1 MEDRERQLG
10 LESAQRRNIAYLAAA
25 AGLVYLLGDFLNL
38 VLVSTKTPAIGLLEG
53 LGPALHGKRAALIDP
68 RTVDERYLNA
78 HAAETLLIWVVIAV
92 GLILMR
98 WPLRYLRDA
107 EVARS
112 GQASKVTAFLASW
125 APPITAV
132 ALFGFEL
139 SLVIG
144 AHSYLAGTART
155 SSAISGATAG
165 AVRDVLIAIYE
176 LGLLGLAIVFV
187 LVSMRSMRVGL
198 LTRVMGVIGII
209 SGVLFV
215 FTLVPV
221 PLLQAVWFVGIAMT
235 LLELGGLRRPPAWD
249 AGEAIPWVK
258 QQMTQGSA
266 RGRGAAGGRG
276 RGARPG
282 ALAPVPTPPPVPSP
296 AASKKRKRRRG

>member
-10 LESAQRRNIAYLAAA
+10 IESAQRRRIACLAAT

-38 VLVSTKTPAIGLLEG
+38 VLVSAKTPAIGLLQG
-53 LGPALHGKRAALIDP
+53 LGPALRGQRAALIDP
-68 RTVDERYLNA
+68 RTIDERYLSS
-78 HAAETLLIWVVIAV
+78 HAVETLAIWVLIAI

-112 GQASKVTAFLASW
+112 GQASKVTQVLASW
-125 APPITAV
+125 APPVTAL
-132 ALFGFEL
+132 ALFAFEV

-144 AHSYLAGTART
+144 AHNYLAGTART
-155 SSAISGATAG
+155 RTAVDAATAG
-165 AVRDVLIAIYE
+165 VVRDIFIAIYE

-187 LVSMRSMRVGL
+187 LISMRAMRVGL
-198 LTRVMGVIGII
+198 LTRLMGVLGII

-235 LLELGGLRRPPAWD
+235 LAEIGGLRRPPAWD
-249 AGEAIPWVK
+249 AGEAIPWVS
-258 QQMTQGSA
+258 QQKP
-266 RGRGAAGGRG
+266 RG
-276 RGARPG
+276 GARAG
-282 ALAPVPTPPPVPSP
+282 APE
-296 AASKKRKRRRG
+296 RRRGTRPDLFGWALDARLCAPRTA